1 MNIAILDVCLPDPR
15 FDHHGSSGE
24 QMRRWLAPHLPE
36 AELLIIHLAA
46 GESLPPLP
54 AHDGYVITG
63 SEKGVYDEAEWM
75 DPLREFIR
83 AARDASVPV
92 FGVCFG
98 HQIMAD
104 AMGGKAEKVD
114 KGFVIGARDFDT
126 PNGPFAAHAMHQD
139 QVTKVPPGARVT
151 ASAPYCPV
159 AALAYDFP
167 ALSVQF
173 HPEYGREFV
182 TDALEVLDGVVG
194 SPEDYVAGRA
204 SMNEAAVRSDLFGV
218 EAASFFRTHL
228 GVQAEAV

>member
-36 AELLIIHLAA
+36 AELPIIHLAA
-46 GESLPPLP
+46 GEALPPLA
-54 AHDGYVITG
+54 AHDGFVITG
-63 SEKGVYDEAEWM
+63 SEKGVYDEADWM
-75 DPLREFIR
+75 DPLRDFIR

-104 AMGGKAEKVD
+104 AMGGKAEKAD
-114 KGFVIGARDFDT
+114 KGFVIGARDYET
-126 PNGPFAAHAMHQD
+126 PDGPVAAHAMHQD
-139 QVTKVPPGARVT
+139 QVTKAPPGARVI

-173 HPEYGREFV
+173 HPEYGRMFV

-194 SPEDYVAGRA
+194 APEDYVAGRA
-204 SMNEAAVRSDLFGV
+204 SMDGANVSPDLFGPR
-218 EAASFFRTHL
+218 AASFFRAHIS
-228 GVQAEAV
+228 GAPNF